1 VRGDPAR
8 PIGRTRT
15 WQSSATAQA
24 AHPRQRGPACGST
37 SSRTRRA
44 SEGIEILEFRH
55 GNHFD
60 MRITE
65 SNAGW
70 DKMAE
75 VVREMRD
82 TWAAEVTDHE

>member
-1 VRGDPAR
+1 
-8 PIGRTRT
+8 
-15 WQSSATAQA
+15 
-24 AHPRQRGPACGST
+24 
-37 SSRTRRA
+37 
-44 SEGIEILEFRH
+44 
-55 GNHFD
+55 

>member
-1 VRGDPAR
+1 MQAGSGFFLPANA
-8 PIGRTRT
+8 PYAY
-15 WQSSATAQA
+15 SA
-24 AHPRQRGPACGST
+24 GP
-37 SSRTRRA
+37 
-44 SEGIEILEFRH
+44 EGIEILEFRH

-65 SNAGW
+65 STAGW
-70 DKMAE
+70 DKMVE